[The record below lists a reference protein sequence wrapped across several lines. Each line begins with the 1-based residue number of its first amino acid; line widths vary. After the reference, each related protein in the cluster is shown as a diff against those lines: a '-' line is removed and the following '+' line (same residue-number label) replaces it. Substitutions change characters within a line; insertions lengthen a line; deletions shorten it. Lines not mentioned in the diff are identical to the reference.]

1 MKKLLSLAL
10 ILSLVFCFAACGSEE
25 TTDDAAAD
33 GGSGNLIVATNPDF
47 APFEYIDEETG
58 EPTGFDIEL
67 ITLIAEDQG
76 LTVEVQQMGFDAI
89 VGAVQTG
96 VVDIGA
102 SGMSITP
109 ERLETVAFS
118 DPYIDAGLSISVK
131 EDNTTITGEA
141 DLQDKTC
148 AVQIG
153 TTGAAKAQE
162 LLEAGVLKDVK
173 VLDKVDVVYQELLTG
188 GVDCVI
194 NDTPVTKAYISNAG
208 GVKIVG
214 DDLVSDS
221 YGFAV
226 AKENTELVEK
236 INAGLAN
243 LIKNGKYDEL
253 IAKYF

>member
-1 MKKLLSLAL
+1 MKKLLSVVLVLAL
-10 ILSLVFCFAACGSEE
+10 ALSMAACGSSN
-25 TTDDAAAD
+25 DAAGDSSAD
-33 GGSGNLIVATNPDF
+33 KTYIVATNPDF

-58 EPTGFDIEL
+58 EVIGFDIDL
-67 ITLIAEDQG
+67 IKAIADDQG
-76 LTVEVQQMGFDAI
+76 FAVEVQQMGFDAI
-89 VGAVQTG
+89 TGAVQTG

-131 EDNTTITGEA
+131 EDNDAIKGEE
-141 DLQDKTC
+141 DLQGKTC

-162 LLEAGVLKDVK
+162 LKDAGVLKDVK
-173 VLDKVDVVYQELLTG
+173 VLDKVDIVYQELLTG

-194 NDTPVTKAYISNAG
+194 NDTPVTKAYMSNAG
-208 GVKIVG
+208 GIKIVG

-226 AKENTELVEK
+226 AKDNQELVDM

-243 LIKNGKYDEL
+243 LMESGAYDEL